1 MHPGDTFRL
10 ISRTIIFR
18 VTREYMAAGFIPSV
32 IGVSLDGKLST
43 CARIVDVVLVPEST
57 K

>member
-10 ISRTIIFR
+10 IGRTILFR
-18 VTREYMAAGFIPSV
+18 VTREYLAAGFIPSV

-43 CARIVDVVLVPEST
+43 CARVVDVVLVPEST